1 MLIRNINDL
10 ATIDPKT
17 HAVLVA
23 HVGMKKK
30 IAILTVCQE
39 RKLHVANVR
48 DVSAFLKKVD
58 EENKAKQNK
67 KKERETQNKKTE
79 ETKKKKEE
87 KKEEKS
93 DATPDEET
101 KKGQKSDKIKVLEK
115 RE

>member
-1 MLIRNINDL
+1 MLVRNINDL
-10 ATIDPKT
+10 AIIDPT
-17 HAVLVA
+17 VHAVLVG

-48 DVSAFLKKVD
+48 DVGAFLKKVD

-67 KKERETQNKKTE
+67 KKDKETLNKKTE

-93 DATPDEET
+93 GAALDEET